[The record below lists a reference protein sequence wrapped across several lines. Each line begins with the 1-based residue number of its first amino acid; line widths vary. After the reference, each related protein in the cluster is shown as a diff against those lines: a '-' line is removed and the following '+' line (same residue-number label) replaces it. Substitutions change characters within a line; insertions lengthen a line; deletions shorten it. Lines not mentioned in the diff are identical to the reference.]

1 MAETLPVKIDD
12 GGRAQSGMKAKRVG
26 DCVCRALA
34 IVTGKPYH
42 TVYKEINES
51 AGSERLSKGRKRK
64 SSARDGVYKPT
75 VRKLMEQHG
84 GVWTP
89 TMGIGSGCRVHL
101 CKGEF
106 PESGKYIACLSKHV
120 CAVID
125 GVVHDT
131 FDPSRNGT
139 RCVYG
144 YWRFDRPKGQR

>member
-1 MAETLPVKIDD
+1 VPETLPVKIDD
-12 GGRAQSGMKAKRVG
+12 GGRTQSGMKAKRVG

-34 IVTGKPYH
+34 IVTGNTYDA
-42 TVYKEINES
+42 VYQTINS
-51 AGSERLSKGRKRK
+51 VGASERLSKRRKRR
-64 SSARDGVYKPT
+64 SSARNGVYKPT

-101 CKGEF
+101 RKGEF
-106 PESGKYIACLSKHV
+106 PESGKYVACLSKHV

-125 GVVHDT
+125 GVIHDT

-144 YWRFDRPKGQR
+144 YWRFDRPEGQR